1 MAIKKK
7 VLLLVMVIILCLCL
21 CGCKIFGYLPKRTE
35 IDSLEFIRILGI
47 DMGSQDSENIK
58 VTMLYIPHEK
68 EQGGQKDSSNQGGQ
82 ANISTM
88 VAEGKGL
95 SDAIKNAQLS
105 SKRKIFLGHVFGVI
119 IGDEAAKN
127 GLGKYIDFI
136 SRGIELR
143 LDNNIYIAKD
153 MDAEELIKKSS
164 QSDEALCDIVE
175 HFSKD
180 YGITSTSGNKKL
192 IEIMGELDNKYAG
205 IVIPAIKLMEEKEE
219 NFQEGNGEEAREK
232 VVIKLDGYGV
242 LKDGKLISYA
252 DEYLSTGIN
261 ILNDKYMEGN
271 ITIQDPYGQDVSLEV
286 FEVIAEKRYKFSNG
300 NIESVA
306 LKIIV
311 NSNLAEQHSRENIYT
326 KEGLE
331 YLFEQQADTVK
342 KEVYDVIEF
351 AQNNNVDVLGFSRD
365 IFKKHPIKW
374 EKIEPEW
381 DSIFPNLDIDI
392 NIKSKI
398 GRTYDITQPSGVEGM
413 E

>member
-7 VLLLVMVIILCLCL
+7 VLSLVMVIILCLYL

-58 VTMLYIPHEK
+58 VTMLYITHEK
-68 EQGGQKDSSNQGGQ
+68 EQGGQKDSSNQGGR

-88 VAEGKGL
+88 VAEGKSL

-153 MDAEELIKKSS
+153 MDAEELILKSCK
-164 QSDEALCDIVE
+164 SDEELCDIIE

-192 IEIMGELDNKYAG
+192 IEIMEELDNKYAG

-261 ILNDKYMEGN
+261 ILNDK
-271 ITIQDPYGQDVSLEV
+271 
-286 FEVIAEKRYKFSNG
+286 
-300 NIESVA
+300 
-306 LKIIV
+306 
-311 NSNLAEQHSRENIYT
+311 
-326 KEGLE
+326 
-331 YLFEQQADTVK
+331 
-342 KEVYDVIEF
+342 
-351 AQNNNVDVLGFSRD
+351 
-365 IFKKHPIKW
+365 
-374 EKIEPEW
+374 
-381 DSIFPNLDIDI
+381 
-392 NIKSKI
+392 
-398 GRTYDITQPSGVEGM
+398 
-413 E
+413 

>member
-1 MAIKKK
+1 
-7 VLLLVMVIILCLCL
+7 
-21 CGCKIFGYLPKRTE
+21 
-35 IDSLEFIRILGI
+35 
-47 DMGSQDSENIK
+47 
-58 VTMLYIPHEK
+58 
-68 EQGGQKDSSNQGGQ
+68 
-82 ANISTM
+82 
-88 VAEGKGL
+88 
-95 SDAIKNAQLS
+95 
-105 SKRKIFLGHVFGVI
+105 
-119 IGDEAAKN
+119 
-127 GLGKYIDFI
+127 
-136 SRGIELR
+136 
-143 LDNNIYIAKD
+143 
-153 MDAEELIKKSS
+153 
-164 QSDEALCDIVE
+164 
-175 HFSKD
+175 
-180 YGITSTSGNKKL
+180 
-192 IEIMGELDNKYAG
+192 
-205 IVIPAIKLMEEKEE
+205 
-219 NFQEGNGEEAREK
+219 FQEGNGEEAREK